1 MVVVGG
7 GSVYECLKEVF
18 VVKAFFIIS
27 FVKRVDVVYVFVF
40 FLLELMYHGG
50 EMDTK

>member
-1 MVVVGG
+1 MDVA
-7 GSVYECLKEVF
+7 SEYRTM
-18 VVKAFFIIS
+18 FFIIS